1 MTKSDQREP
10 LLATNYKISRNYGF
24 SLKAP
29 AEAEHVTVAWAT
41 HDPFIYMDTFQG
53 LLGLE
58 LFVFSDL
65 K

>member
-1 MTKSDQREP
+1 MTKSDQREL
-10 LLATNYKISRNYGF
+10 LLATNCRILQNYGF
-24 SLKAP
+24 SPKAH
-29 AEAEHVTVAWAT
+29 AEAEHITIAWAT

-53 LLGLE
+53 LFGQE